1 MALAAGALIVIA
13 MIFGPS
19 LWVKFVMRR
28 YSTEKPE
35 MPGTGGELAKHLIK
49 RFSLKDVEV
58 ETTELGDHYD
68 PIEKKVRLSREHY
81 ESKSLTAVAIAAHE
95 VGHAIQDHQGDRRLA
110 TRTKMVPIVN
120 LLARWSVVI
129 ISLSPVIGII
139 TRHPI
144 PFSLLL
150 FPIGLS
156 GFIARM
162 MITCSLIHCQLN
174 LMQVFLKHYPILR
187 EGDYVS
193 QSNEKAVSHVL
204 RAAAL
209 TYVSAA
215 LADILNLNRWTFI
228 FFKAMK
234 SLNKDLSFIIVNAIF
249 LVGNIFFWFFFEL
262 GFLLITELNSLRTTN
277 TTYKI

>member
-13 MIFGPS
+13 VIFGPS
-19 LWVKFVMRR
+19 LWVKLVMSR
-28 YSTEKPE
+28 YSSEKPE

-58 ETTELGDHYD
+58 EITELGDHYD

-95 VGHAIQDHQGDRRLA
+95 VGHAIQDHQGDKRLA

-150 FPIGLS
+150 FIGLS

-162 MITCSLIHCQLN
+162 MMHAVTLPIEFDASFSKAL
-174 LMQVFLKHYPILR
+174 PILR

-215 LADILNLNRWTFI
+215 LADILNLSRWIFI
-228 FFKAMK
+228 
-234 SLNKDLSFIIVNAIF
+234 
-249 LVGNIFFWFFFEL
+249 
-262 GFLLITELNSLRTTN
+262 LLRR
-277 TTYKI
+277 

>member
-1 MALAAGALIVIA
+1 MLYALGVLIVLAI
-13 MIFGPS
+13 IFGPS

-110 TRTKMVPIVN
+110 TRTKMIPIVN

-129 ISLSPVIGII
+129 ISLSPIIGII
-139 TRHPI
+139 MRHPM

-150 FPIGLS
+150 FLGLS

-162 MITCSLIHCQLN
+162 MVHAVTLPIEFDASFSKAL
-174 LMQVFLKHYPILR
+174 PILR
-187 EGDYVS
+187 EGNYVS

-215 LADILNLNRWTFI
+215 LADILNLSRWIFI
-228 FFKAMK
+228 
-234 SLNKDLSFIIVNAIF
+234 
-249 LVGNIFFWFFFEL
+249 
-262 GFLLITELNSLRTTN
+262 LLRR
-277 TTYKI
+277 

>member
-13 MIFGPS
+13 VIFGPS

-120 LLARWSVVI
+120 LLARWSVVV

-139 TRHPI
+139 TRHPM

-150 FPIGLS
+150 FLGLS

-162 MITCSLIHCQLN
+162 MVHAVTLPIEFDASFSKAL
-174 LMQVFLKHYPILR
+174 PILR
-187 EGDYVS
+187 EGNYVS

-215 LADILNLNRWTFI
+215 LADILNLSRWIFI
-228 FFKAMK
+228 
-234 SLNKDLSFIIVNAIF
+234 
-249 LVGNIFFWFFFEL
+249 
-262 GFLLITELNSLRTTN
+262 LLRR
-277 TTYKI
+277 

>member
-13 MIFGPS
+13 VIFGPS
-19 LWVKFVMRR
+19 LWVKLVMSR
-28 YSTEKPE
+28 YSSEKPE
-35 MPGTGGELAKHLIK
+35 IPGTGGELAKHLIK

-58 ETTELGDHYD
+58 EITELGDHYD

-95 VGHAIQDHQGDRRLA
+95 VGHAIQDHQGDKRLA

-150 FPIGLS
+150 FIGLS

-162 MITCSLIHCQLN
+162 MMHAVTLPIEFDASFSKAL
-174 LMQVFLKHYPILR
+174 PILR

-215 LADILNLNRWTFI
+215 LADTLNLSRWIFI
-228 FFKAMK
+228 
-234 SLNKDLSFIIVNAIF
+234 
-249 LVGNIFFWFFFEL
+249 
-262 GFLLITELNSLRTTN
+262 LLRR
-277 TTYKI
+277 

>member
-1 MALAAGALIVIA
+1 MVLAVGTLIVLVL
-13 MIFGPS
+13 IFGPS

-95 VGHAIQDHQGDRRLA
+95 VGHAIQDHQGDKRLA

-150 FPIGLS
+150 FIGLS

-162 MITCSLIHCQLN
+162 MMHAVTLPIEFDASFSKAL
-174 LMQVFLKHYPILR
+174 PILR

-215 LADILNLNRWTFI
+215 LADTLNLSRWIFI
-228 FFKAMK
+228 
-234 SLNKDLSFIIVNAIF
+234 
-249 LVGNIFFWFFFEL
+249 
-262 GFLLITELNSLRTTN
+262 LLRR
-277 TTYKI
+277 

>member
-1 MALAAGALIVIA
+1 MALAAGALIVLA

-150 FPIGLS
+150 FIGLS

-162 MITCSLIHCQLN
+162 MMHAVTLPIEFDASFSKAL
-174 LMQVFLKHYPILR
+174 PILR
-187 EGDYVS
+187 EGNYVS

-215 LADILNLNRWTFI
+215 LADTLNLSRWIFI
-228 FFKAMK
+228 
-234 SLNKDLSFIIVNAIF
+234 
-249 LVGNIFFWFFFEL
+249 
-262 GFLLITELNSLRTTN
+262 LLRR
-277 TTYKI
+277 

>member
-1 MALAAGALIVIA
+1 MALAAGALIVLA

-68 PIEKKVRLSREHY
+68 PIEKKVRLLPEHY
-81 ESKSLTAVAIAAHE
+81 GSKSLTAIAIAAHE
-95 VGHAIQDHQGDRRLA
+95 VGHAIQDHQGDKRLA

-150 FPIGLS
+150 FIGLS

-162 MITCSLIHCQLN
+162 MIHAVTLPIEFDASFSKAL
-174 LMQVFLKHYPILR
+174 PILR

-215 LADILNLNRWTFI
+215 LADTLNLSRWIFI
-228 FFKAMK
+228 
-234 SLNKDLSFIIVNAIF
+234 
-249 LVGNIFFWFFFEL
+249 
-262 GFLLITELNSLRTTN
+262 LLRR
-277 TTYKI
+277 